1 MKSHHAVAALTKII
15 ACWHFQFLGKK
26 NKIKKMWEWHVSLCD
41 VWWSVSEIRSYFKTR
56 STAFRHTMKF
66 WVWQSEEEVTHCL
79 CCVNQWWV
87 PLCQCIV
94 RNDRCW
100 VTILILTID
109 ELKMY
114 YFTLKSN
121 KVNIYTHSRVTTTHK
136 SQMMLKVSNIK
147 HLFFFILFLFFY
159 TELDNNSSD
168 IKSYYN
174 ELSEFIFDEILI
186 VAVGLH

>member
-1 MKSHHAVAALTKII
+1 
-15 ACWHFQFLGKK
+15 
-26 NKIKKMWEWHVSLCD
+26 
-41 VWWSVSEIRSYFKTR
+41 
-56 STAFRHTMKF
+56 
-66 WVWQSEEEVTHCL
+66 
-79 CCVNQWWV
+79 
-87 PLCQCIV
+87 
-94 RNDRCW
+94 
-100 VTILILTID
+100 
-109 ELKMY
+109 MY

-136 SQMMLKVSNIK
+136 SQMMLKVLNIK

-174 ELSEFIFDEILI
+174 DLSEFIFDEILI